1 MTKKIMALA
10 VTVFLLIS
18 SLCSCGATTET
29 AKKFGLPK
37 KIPAAKSDVVAEVD
51 GYALLWEKETS
62 RLILKTNDFEWNST
76 PDNENTAL
84 DMSVKISYIENTKSV
99 EMETDSA
106 ALLQSG
112 GYISAKRIE
121 NGIRLTYYFTDVK
134 ISFPV
139 EYQLDENGFTANIIT
154 DQISEDNYKLY
165 SISLLPFFASAKNN
179 TDSYVLVPSG
189 SGALMY
195 TDDNMRALRTFDGEI
210 YGSDEN
216 LQNTF
221 EFTQYEAVRLPVFGV
236 KNENAAILGIAEN
249 GAESG
254 RVVAQCGDSSI
265 GYSSAYVKFSVRG
278 YANAYVKDV
287 YGNNTEVKKF
297 TDGIVKTKKLGVRY
311 ISVNGGYSQMAEAY
325 RNYLYENG
333 LKDSENEIPDVM
345 LEFLGGARTRNLF
358 LGIPY
363 YSFYSTTTVKQVKT
377 ILEDIYENNSGN
389 AVSVLKGFGEDG
401 LDYGKLGGGFKLSG
415 NLGTKK
421 DLKNLISYSQEHNST
436 LAFDFDLIYFNKS
449 TGGLSKSFD
458 VAKTANSVATTKYM
472 RSIVTGENDGATLSA
487 KLLSRAKILNAA
499 QKAADAL
506 EKYGFN
512 SVSASALSSTAYSDY
527 GSSDYYCKAKT
538 ASEVEKAINT
548 LKGKN
553 RSFVAQ
559 NANIYAVLNADYVMG
574 TPSASSKE
582 NAFDMEIPFYQMV
595 LRGVLPI
602 SSSAINLAENW
613 NREYLF
619 AVSTGCIPYYT
630 VCAEYDDA
638 LITNRNN
645 ALTASCY
652 DGIKDRISEDINKY
666 GELLKLLSNSKIVSY
681 EHNGNISETVFDNG
695 IKVYVNWSEEEINT
709 KIGIIPPYSYSYEKE
724 NS

>member
-18 SLCSCGATTET
+18 SLCSCGETTE
-29 AKKFGLPK
+29 AVKKFGLPK
-37 KIPAAKSDVVAEVD
+37 KIPVAKSDVVAEVD

-106 ALLQSG
+106 VLLQNG

-195 TDDNMRALRTFDGEI
+195 TDDNTRALRTFDGEI

-265 GYSSAYVKFSVRG
+265 GYSSAYVKFNVRG

-311 ISVNGGYSQMAEAY
+311 ISVNGGYSQMAEVY

-333 LKDSENEIPDVM
+333 LKDSDNETPDVM

-377 ILEDIYENNSGN
+377 ILEDIYKNNSAN

-458 VAKTANSVATTKYM
+458 VAKTANSVATTKYR

-487 KLLSRAKILNAA
+487 KLLSRAKISNAA

-506 EKYGFN
+506 EKYGFS
-512 SVSASALSSTAYSDY
+512 SVSASTLSSTAYSDY
-527 GSSDYYCKAKT
+527 GGSDYYCKAKM
-538 ASEVEKAINT
+538 ASEVKKAINM

-582 NAFDMEIPFYQMV
+582 NAFDVEIPFYQMV

-613 NREYLF
+613 NQEYLF

-630 VCAEYDDA
+630 VCAEYDDT

-645 ALTASCY
+645 ALAASCY

-709 KIGIIPPYSYSYEKE
+709 KTGIIPPYSYSYEKE

>member
-18 SLCSCGATTET
+18 SLCSCGETTE
-29 AKKFGLPK
+29 AVKKFGLPK

-62 RLILKTNDFEWNST
+62 RLILKTNDFKWNST

-106 ALLQSG
+106 VLLQNG

-195 TDDNMRALRTFDGEI
+195 TDDNTRALRTFDGEI

-265 GYSSAYVKFSVRG
+265 GYSSAYVKFNVRG

-311 ISVNGGYSQMAEAY
+311 ISVNGGYSQMAEVY

-333 LKDSENEIPDVM
+333 LKDSDNETPDVM

-377 ILEDIYENNSGN
+377 ILEDIYKNNSAN

-458 VAKTANSVATTKYM
+458 VAKTANSVATTKYI

-487 KLLSRAKILNAA
+487 KLLSRAKISNAA

-506 EKYGFN
+506 EKYGFS
-512 SVSASALSSTAYSDY
+512 SVSASTLSSTAYSDY
-527 GSSDYYCKAKT
+527 GGSDYYCKAKT
-538 ASEVEKAINT
+538 ASEVKKAINM

-582 NAFDMEIPFYQMV
+582 NAFDVEIPFYQMV

-613 NREYLF
+613 NQEYLF

-630 VCAEYDDA
+630 VCAEYDDT

-645 ALTASCY
+645 ALAASCY

-695 IKVYVNWSEEEINT
+695 IKVYVNWSEEETNT
-709 KIGIIPPYSYSYEKE
+709 KTGIIPPYSYSYEKE

>member
-18 SLCSCGATTET
+18 SLCSCGETTE
-29 AKKFGLPK
+29 AVKKFGLPK

-106 ALLQSG
+106 VLLQNG

-195 TDDNMRALRTFDGEI
+195 TDDNTRALRTFDGEI

-265 GYSSAYVKFSVRG
+265 GYSSAYVKFNVRG

-311 ISVNGGYSQMAEAY
+311 ISVNGGYSQMAEVY

-333 LKDSENEIPDVM
+333 LKDSDNETPDVM

-377 ILEDIYENNSGN
+377 ILEDIYKNNSAN

-487 KLLSRAKILNAA
+487 KLLSRAKISNAA

-506 EKYGFN
+506 EKYGFS
-512 SVSASALSSTAYSDY
+512 SVSASTLSSTAYSDY
-527 GSSDYYCKAKT
+527 GGSDYYCKAKT
-538 ASEVEKAINT
+538 ASEVKKAINM

-582 NAFDMEIPFYQMV
+582 NAFDVEIPFYQMV

-613 NREYLF
+613 NQEYLF

-630 VCAEYDDA
+630 VCAEYNDT

-645 ALTASCY
+645 ALAASCY

-709 KIGIIPPYSYSYEKE
+709 KTGIIPPYSYSYEKE

>member
-18 SLCSCGATTET
+18 SLCSCGETTE
-29 AKKFGLPK
+29 AVKKFGLPK

-106 ALLQSG
+106 VLLQNG

-195 TDDNMRALRTFDGEI
+195 TDDNTRALRTFDGEI

-265 GYSSAYVKFSVRG
+265 GYSSAYAKFNVRG

-311 ISVNGGYSQMAEAY
+311 ISVNGGYSQMAEVY

-333 LKDSENEIPDVM
+333 LKDSDNETPDVM

-377 ILEDIYENNSGN
+377 ILEDIYKNNSAN

-487 KLLSRAKILNAA
+487 KLLSRAKISNAA

-506 EKYGFN
+506 EKYGFS
-512 SVSASALSSTAYSDY
+512 SVSASTLSSTAYSDY
-527 GSSDYYCKAKT
+527 GGSDYYCKAKT
-538 ASEVEKAINT
+538 ASEVKKAINM

-582 NAFDMEIPFYQMV
+582 NAFDVEIPFYQMV

-613 NREYLF
+613 NQEYLF

-630 VCAEYDDA
+630 VCAEYNDT

-645 ALTASCY
+645 ALAASCY

-709 KIGIIPPYSYSYEKE
+709 KTGIIPPYSYSYEKE

>member
-18 SLCSCGATTET
+18 SLCSCGETTE
-29 AKKFGLPK
+29 AVKKFGLPK
-37 KIPAAKSDVVAEVD
+37 KIPAAKSGVVAEVD

-195 TDDNMRALRTFDGEI
+195 TDDNTRALRTFDGEI

-265 GYSSAYVKFSVRG
+265 GYSSAYVKFNVRG

-377 ILEDIYENNSGN
+377 ILEDIYKNNSTN

-487 KLLSRAKILNAA
+487 KLLSRAKISNAA

-506 EKYGFN
+506 EKYGFS
-512 SVSASALSSTAYSDY
+512 SVSASTLSSTAYSDY

-538 ASEVEKAINT
+538 ASEVKKAINM

-582 NAFDMEIPFYQMV
+582 NAFDVEIPFYQMV

-613 NREYLF
+613 NQEYLF

-630 VCAEYDDA
+630 VCAEYDDT

-645 ALTASCY
+645 ALAASCY

-709 KIGIIPPYSYSYEKE
+709 KTGIIPPYSYSYEKE

>member
-18 SLCSCGATTET
+18 SLCSCGETTE
-29 AKKFGLPK
+29 AVKKFGLPK

-106 ALLQSG
+106 VLLQNG

-195 TDDNMRALRTFDGEI
+195 TDDNTRALRTFDGEI

-265 GYSSAYVKFSVRG
+265 GYSSAYVKFNVRG

-311 ISVNGGYSQMAEAY
+311 ISVNGGYSQMAEVY

-333 LKDSENEIPDVM
+333 LKDSDNETPDVM

-377 ILEDIYENNSGN
+377 ILEDIYKNNSAN

-487 KLLSRAKILNAA
+487 KLLSRAKISNAA

-506 EKYGFN
+506 EKYGFS
-512 SVSASALSSTAYSDY
+512 SVSASTLSSTAYSDY
-527 GSSDYYCKAKT
+527 GGSDYYCKAKT
-538 ASEVEKAINT
+538 ASEVKKSINM

-582 NAFDMEIPFYQMV
+582 NAFDVEIPFYQMV

-613 NREYLF
+613 NQEYLF

-630 VCAEYDDA
+630 VCAEYDDT

-645 ALTASCY
+645 ALAASCY

-709 KIGIIPPYSYSYEKE
+709 KTGIIPPYSYSYEKE

>member
-18 SLCSCGATTET
+18 SLCSCGETTEA

-106 ALLQSG
+106 VLLQNG

-195 TDDNMRALRTFDGEI
+195 TDDNTRALRTFDGEI

-265 GYSSAYVKFSVRG
+265 GYSSAYVKFNVRG

-311 ISVNGGYSQMAEAY
+311 ISVNGGYSQMAEVY

-333 LKDSENEIPDVM
+333 LKDSDNETPDVM

-377 ILEDIYENNSGN
+377 ILEDIYKNNSAN

-487 KLLSRAKILNAA
+487 KLLSRAKISNAA

-506 EKYGFN
+506 EKYGFS
-512 SVSASALSSTAYSDY
+512 SVSASTLSSTAYSDY
-527 GSSDYYCKAKT
+527 GGSDYYCKAKT
-538 ASEVEKAINT
+538 ASEVKKAINM

-582 NAFDMEIPFYQMV
+582 NAFDVEIPFYQMV

-613 NREYLF
+613 NQEYLF

-630 VCAEYDDA
+630 VCAEYDDT

-645 ALTASCY
+645 ALAASCY

-709 KIGIIPPYSYSYEKE
+709 KTGIIPPYSYSYEKE

>member
-18 SLCSCGATTET
+18 SLCSCGETTE
-29 AKKFGLPK
+29 AVKKFGLPK

-106 ALLQSG
+106 VLLQNG

-195 TDDNMRALRTFDGEI
+195 TDDNTRALRTFDGEI

-265 GYSSAYVKFSVRG
+265 GYSSAYVKFNVRG

-311 ISVNGGYSQMAEAY
+311 ISVNGGYSQMAEVY

-333 LKDSENEIPDVM
+333 LKDSDNETPDVM

-377 ILEDIYENNSGN
+377 ILEDIYKNNSAN

-487 KLLSRAKILNAA
+487 KLLSRAKISNAA

-506 EKYGFN
+506 EKYGFS
-512 SVSASALSSTAYSDY
+512 SVSASTLSSTAYSDY
-527 GSSDYYCKAKT
+527 GGSDYYCKAKT
-538 ASEVEKAINT
+538 ASEVKKAINM

-582 NAFDMEIPFYQMV
+582 NAFDVEIPFYQMV

-613 NREYLF
+613 NQEYLF

-630 VCAEYDDA
+630 VCAEYDDT

-645 ALTASCY
+645 ALAASCY

-709 KIGIIPPYSYSYEKE
+709 KTGIIPPYSYSYEKE

>member
-18 SLCSCGATTET
+18 SLCSCGETTE
-29 AKKFGLPK
+29 AVKKFGLPK

-106 ALLQSG
+106 VLLQNG

-195 TDDNMRALRTFDGEI
+195 TDDNTRALRTFDGEI

-265 GYSSAYVKFSVRG
+265 GYSSAYVKFNVRG

-311 ISVNGGYSQMAEAY
+311 ISVNGGYSQMAEVY

-333 LKDSENEIPDVM
+333 LKDSDNETPDVM

-377 ILEDIYENNSGN
+377 ILEDIYKNNSAN

-487 KLLSRAKILNAA
+487 KLLSRAKISNAA

-506 EKYGFN
+506 EKYGFS
-512 SVSASALSSTAYSDY
+512 SVSASTLSSTAYSDY
-527 GSSDYYCKAKT
+527 GGSDYYCKAKT
-538 ASEVEKAINT
+538 ASEVKKAINM

-582 NAFDMEIPFYQMV
+582 NAFDVEIPFYQMV

-630 VCAEYDDA
+630 VCAEYDDT

-645 ALTASCY
+645 ALAASCY

-695 IKVYVNWSEEEINT
+695 IKVYVNWSEEETNT
-709 KIGIIPPYSYSYEKE
+709 KTGIIPPYSYSYEKE